1 MDKEWK
7 NSLRERFSDYSVPE
21 PEGLWEGIEQG
32 MAEKKRRKLLPV
44 WLVSG
49 AAVAAAVALV
59 VFLHPD
65 KKVESPAPFDV
76 ASHNTVVS
84 DVIPDTSVPI
94 PTSDE
99 TIPDAVHKIVPHAE
113 EPAIPSSPVYGI
125 IVDKNGEPIY
135 DGSVIM
141 RSNQTVGSMSDK
153 QGRFSLNVPIGTE
166 LEVSALGYL
175 PVSVSAQ
182 AGMRIVLEED
192 EEFLGPTV
200 IVDYATDPSKPASKT
215 KDFIENKEAP
225 SSIDARVYGTVV
237 DSEGYPVVCASVIPE
252 RVYSLQGKMTDY
264 EGRFSLD
271 VPEGT
276 ELEVSALGYL
286 PVTVSAK
293 AGMRVVLE
301 EDDTVMKKTAMVFDE
316 SPVIGYGAGGRGGF
330 SVGAYRSGGQEAS
343 EQSQGFGLNQSKGAY
358 RTRSFGNGKKQDT
371 GSLME
376 MLSSNKLSS
385 YEEHHDAPVRVGVTF
400 AWEMTPHLS
409 LASGLNW
416 TSLNSTFEE
425 STSSVRNYTRQ
436 ELGYLGVPL
445 RLEAGFQPWKGL
457 RLYAGAG
464 GMVEKNLLAHS
475 VTSYYVGDYLEE
487 SVGHRL
493 NTGGLL
499 WSVGASAGAEYRFN
513 RVLGLYF
520 APGIE
525 YHFDNGAAVKSAY
538 TVNQLH
544 WNVSLGVRF
553 NFGK

>member
-7 NSLRERFSDYSVPE
+7 NSLRERFSDYSEPE

-59 VFLHPD
+59 VFLRPEKAAETPVD
-65 KKVESPAPFDV
+65 TVERYVQDL
-76 ASHNTVVS
+76 T
-84 DVIPDTSVPI
+84 PDTSDADTVDASEEVATVAEPAKSSVSKPASFAVVSRHTLLTEATPDTSIPVPV
-94 PTSDE
+94 SDE
-99 TIPDAVHKIVPHAE
+99 TIPDDIDDLVPVLGFSRSDPKKADE
-113 EPAIPSSPVYGI
+113 SVPQSVVNPVKTT
-125 IVDKNGEPIY
+125 D
-135 DGSVIM
+135 
-141 RSNQTVGSMSDK
+141 
-153 QGRFSLNVPIGTE
+153 
-166 LEVSALGYL
+166 EVLFDDAD
-175 PVSVSAQ
+175 
-182 AGMRIVLEED
+182 LEE
-192 EEFLGPTV
+192 
-200 IVDYATDPSKPASKT
+200 
-215 KDFIENKEAP
+215 
-225 SSIDARVYGTVV
+225 RV
-237 DSEGYPVVCASVIPE
+237 
-252 RVYSLQGKMTDY
+252 
-264 EGRFSLD
+264 
-271 VPEGT
+271 
-276 ELEVSALGYL
+276 
-286 PVTVSAK
+286 
-293 AGMRVVLE
+293 
-301 EDDTVMKKTAMVFDE
+301 
-316 SPVIGYGAGGRGGF
+316 VIGYGAGGRGGF

-343 EQSQGFGLNQSKGAY
+343 EQSKGFGLNQSKGAY

-376 MLSSNKLSS
+376 MLSSNKVSS

-425 STSSVRNYTRQ
+425 STSSVRNFTRQ

-464 GMVEKNLLAHS
+464 GMVEKSLMAHS

-487 SVGHRL
+487 SVGHHL

-520 APGIE
+520 APGLE

-538 TVNQLH
+538 TMNQLH